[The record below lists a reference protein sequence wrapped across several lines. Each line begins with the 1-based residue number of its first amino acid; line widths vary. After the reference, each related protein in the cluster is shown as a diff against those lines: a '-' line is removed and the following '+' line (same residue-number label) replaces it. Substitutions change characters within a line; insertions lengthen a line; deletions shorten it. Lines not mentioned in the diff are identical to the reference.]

1 MPWALGLVCPLPPL
15 TLITHPPTS
24 FFEDG
29 LIYRDTRLVNW
40 SCALKSAISDI
51 EVDYEELEGRTF
63 LPVPGHTK
71 KDKYEFGTLTSF
83 AYKVRGTEKGMGE
96 GTGGSTE

>member
-1 MPWALGLVCPLPPL
+1 MA
-15 TLITHPPTS
+15 HPPHGHRTTAPPDPYCS

-51 EVDYEELEGRTF
+51 EVDYEELEGRTL
-63 LPVPGHTK
+63 LPVPGHSK
-71 KDKYEFGTLTSF
+71 RDKYEFGTLTSF
-83 AYKVRGTEKGMGE
+83 AYKVRRVELVPTAAGVLGL
-96 GTGGSTE
+96 S